1 MADGIGRASALLASG
16 TLVSRL
22 LGFVKAILVAQA
34 IGVLVIGD
42 TFAIA
47 NQLPNTIY
55 VIIGGGVLSAVLV
68 PQIVRAGIHA
78 DGGNAYINKLVTITL
93 VFIGGATALITLL
106 APAFVFIVAATLSPD
121 QFALA
126 TAFAYWCLPQILFY
140 ALYTV
145 LGEVLN
151 ARKMFGPFTWAPVL
165 NNVIAIAGLIAF
177 ITLYGSGDL
186 AVSEWTDGRTVL
198 LAGSATLGVV
208 VQAAF
213 LMLFWRRAGLR
224 FRPDF
229 QWRGVGLRATG
240 RIASWTFGMLLLTT
254 GAGIVETQIVASVS
268 DKGPSVAILNYAWLI
283 FMLPHSII
291 TVSIAT
297 AYFTRMSEHAQGTR
311 DRGRDIPRLQAD
323 ISGAIRVVSVLIVLA
338 AAVIMV
344 VAVPFGSVF
353 AETFEQAQAM
363 GGIVIAFV
371 IGLVPF
377 CILFVLQRAFYALG
391 DTKTPFF
398 FTLFQTLLFVL
409 LAIIVIL
416 VLPAH
421 LVGAGVALAITIAC
435 VAQTVVAALLLRR
448 RLGGLDTKRILLSLL
463 RYVAAAVPAAAVGVV
478 VLLLLGGV
486 GEEGFTT
493 ATIPGAIITMAVV
506 GAVMA
511 AVYLAV
517 LALLRTPELQAALAP
532 VLARLGR

>member
-22 LGFVKAILVAQA
+22 LGFVKAALVANI
-34 IGVLVIGD
+34 IGLGIVGNAFGV
-42 TFAIA
+42 A

-68 PQIVRAGIHA
+68 PQIVRASIHV

-93 VFIGGATALITLL
+93 VFIGGATVL
-106 APAFVFIVAATLSPD
+106 ATAIAPVFVFAAAATLPAD

-165 NNVIAIAGLIAF
+165 NNVVAIAGLVLFVVLFGADTPKF
-177 ITLYGSGDL
+177 
-186 AVSEWTDGRTVL
+186 SEWTPTMTAVIG
-198 LAGSATLGVV
+198 GSATLGVI
-208 VQAAF
+208 VQAFF
-213 LMLFWRRAGLR
+213 LMFFWRRAGLR

-240 RIASWTFGMLLLTT
+240 KIASWTFGMLILTT
-254 GAGIVETQIVASVS
+254 AAGLIETQAVASAS
-268 DKGPSVAILNYAWLI
+268 GQGPSIIALQNAWLI

-291 TVSIAT
+291 TVSVAT
-297 AYFTRMSEHAQGTR
+297 AYFTRMSEHGQGTR
-311 DRGRDIPRLQAD
+311 AGGPDFTSLRSDVSA
-323 ISGAIRVVSVLIVLA
+323 AIRVVSLLIVLA
-338 AAVIMV
+338 SAVIMV
-344 VAVPFGSVF
+344 VAIPFASVF
-353 AETFEQAQAM
+353 AKSTDESIDL
-363 GGIVIAFV
+363 GIVIIAFV

-377 CILFVLQRAFYALG
+377 CILFILQRAFYALG

-398 FTLFQTLLFVL
+398 YTLFQTLLFTL
-409 LAIIVIL
+409 LALIVVMTMPKEYL
-416 VLPAH
+416 
-421 LVGAGVALAITIAC
+421 GAGVALSITIAGIAQAC
-435 VAQTVVAALLLRR
+435 VAAWLLRR
-448 RLGGLDTKRILLSLL
+448 RLRSLDLGTIIPSLL
-463 RYVAAAVPAAAVGVV
+463 RFAAAAVPAAVVGVV

-486 GEEGFTT
+486 SEEGFPT
-493 ATIPGAIITMAVV
+493 ATIPGAIVTMAVV
-506 GAVMA
+506 GAAMA

-517 LALLRTPELQAALAP
+517 LALLRTPELKAALAP
-532 VLARLGR
+532 VLARFGR

>member
-22 LGFVKAILVAQA
+22 LGFVKAALVANI
-34 IGVLVIGD
+34 IGLGIVGNAFGV
-42 TFAIA
+42 A

-68 PQIVRAGIHA
+68 PQIVRASIHV

-93 VFIGGATALITLL
+93 VFIGGATVL
-106 APAFVFIVAATLSPD
+106 ATAIAPVFVFAAAATLPAD

-165 NNVIAIAGLIAF
+165 NNVVAIAGLVLFVVLFGADTPKF
-177 ITLYGSGDL
+177 
-186 AVSEWTDGRTVL
+186 SEWTPTMTAVIG
-198 LAGSATLGVV
+198 GSATLGVII
-208 VQAAF
+208 QAFF
-213 LMLFWRRAGLR
+213 LMFFWRRAGLR

-240 RIASWTFGMLLLTT
+240 KIASWTFGMLILTT
-254 GAGIVETQIVASVS
+254 AAGLIETQAVASAS
-268 DKGPSVAILNYAWLI
+268 GQGPSIIALQNAWLI

-291 TVSIAT
+291 TVSVAT
-297 AYFTRMSEHAQGTR
+297 AYFTRMCEHGQGTR
-311 DRGRDIPRLQAD
+311 AGGPDFTSLRSDVSA
-323 ISGAIRVVSVLIVLA
+323 AIRVVSLLIVLA
-338 AAVIMV
+338 SAVIMV
-344 VAVPFGSVF
+344 VAVPFASVF
-353 AETFEQAQAM
+353 AKSTGECIDL
-363 GGIVIAFV
+363 GLVIIAFV

-377 CILFVLQRAFYALG
+377 CILFILQRAFYALG

-398 FTLFQTLLFVL
+398 YTLFQTLLFIL
-409 LAIIVIL
+409 LALIVVMTMPKEYL
-416 VLPAH
+416 
-421 LVGAGVALAITIAC
+421 GAGVALSITIAGIAQAC
-435 VAQTVVAALLLRR
+435 VAAWLLRR
-448 RLGGLDTKRILLSLL
+448 RLRSLDLGTIIPSLL
-463 RYVAAAVPAAAVGVV
+463 RYAAAAVPAAVVGVV

-486 GEEGFTT
+486 SEEGFPT
-493 ATIPGAIITMAVV
+493 ATIPGAIVTMAVV
-506 GAVMA
+506 GAAMA

-517 LALLRTPELQAALAP
+517 LALLRTPELKAALAP
-532 VLARLGR
+532 VLARFGR

>member
-106 APAFVFIVAATLSPD
+106 APVFVFIVAATLSPD

-268 DKGPSVAILNYAWLI
+268 KQGPSVAILNYAWLI

-311 DRGRDIPRLQAD
+311 DRGRDIQRLQAD

-363 GGIVIAFV
+363 GGIIIAFM

-409 LAIIVIL
+409 LALIVLL
-416 VLPAH
+416 VLPPH

-435 VAQTVVAALLLRR
+435 IAQTVVAALLLRR
-448 RLGGLDTKRILLSLL
+448 RLGGLDGRRIVLSLV
-463 RYVAAAVPAAAVGVV
+463 RFIAAAVPAAVVGVV

-486 GEEGFTT
+486 SEEGFPT
-493 ATIPGAIITMAVV
+493 ATIPGAIVTMAVV
-506 GAVMA
+506 GAAMA

-517 LALLRTPELQAALAP
+517 LALLRTPELKAALAP
-532 VLARLGR
+532 VLARFGR